1 MPSEKTSPKA
11 RDWLVS
17 IPFSDLNA
25 LLNQVETFDS
35 IRSENAQLRRELDG
49 LRNMFNELL
58 TAFADLKK
66 ELNRR

>member
-1 MPSEKTSPKA
+1 MPSEKTAPKT

-49 LRNMFNELL
+49 LRNMFNELMI
-58 TAFADLKK
+58 AFADLKR
-66 ELNRR
+66 ELNGR